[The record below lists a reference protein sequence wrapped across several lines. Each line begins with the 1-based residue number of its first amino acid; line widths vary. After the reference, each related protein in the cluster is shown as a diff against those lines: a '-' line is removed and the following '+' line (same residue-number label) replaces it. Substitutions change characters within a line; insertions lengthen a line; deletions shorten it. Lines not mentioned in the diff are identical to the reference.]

1 MSWKQQHLSDVDFKF
16 DIVIGSRNVSYTLPT
31 IELNGVSFDLHD
43 LFEALRG
50 VKAGDIYIFRPAMC
64 EHLLKL
70 EVIRSCGSRRGGG
83 ATPGRRF
90 DALFKEIE
98 RLTDEEDVGSEGG
111 YLVPEE
117 LRAAV
122 DSKGGY
128 LVPEDGYAEF
138 MGAILRFRSGETP

>member
-50 VKAGDIYIFRPAMC
+50 IKAGDIYIYSPIMC

-70 EVIRSCGSRRGGG
+70 EVVASCGSRNGG
-83 ATPGRRF
+83 AAPGRRF

-98 RLTDEEDVGSEGG
+98 KLIDEVETDG
-111 YLVPEE
+111 
-117 LRAAV
+117 V
-122 DSKGGY
+122 DS
-128 LVPEDGYAEF
+128 V
-138 MGAILRFRSGETP
+138 